1 MSTNNGIIKD
11 AEKHVRD
18 LFDKHYQENLV
29 YHNIEHTKS
38 VVQRVQEI
46 ASHYDLPD
54 KEMRELLLAAW
65 FHDTGH
71 LLTDPANHEEK
82 SVELMK
88 QFLAP
93 RVSDDEFM
101 NNVGALIKMTKF
113 PPSPQTLQEKI
124 ICDADTYHFGV
135 DDFKKTN
142 KAMKKELTL
151 RHMNTLVMDWEK
163 NTLDLLEK
171 HQFFTS
177 YCQELL
183 QEGKD
188 KNIQKFRKKVSKM
201 DTANVSSTILGTA
214 TPSNK
219 DKDRDKDKEATIEKQ
234 RNALL
239 TRGIQTMLRLTSEN
253 HLELSGMADGKAS
266 ILISVNAIIISVI
279 LSVLIRRIEVDTHL
293 TIPTILFLTS
303 SLATIIVAILATRP
317 KVSQGN
323 FTREEILNKK
333 INLLFFGNFH
343 RSSLEE
349 YQWAMNTM
357 MRDPDYLY
365 GSLIQDIYHLGVIL
379 GRKYRL
385 VRLAYTIFM
394 IGILISVIAFV
405 LAMLLHTP
413 QQTIVNEPSI
423 SPF

>member
-1 MSTNNGIIKD
+1 MSTNNGLLKD
-11 AEKHVRD
+11 AEKYVQN
-18 LFDKHYQENLV
+18 LFDKNYQENLV
-29 YHNIEHTKS
+29 FHNIEHTRS

-46 ASHYDLPD
+46 SSHYDLTEKD
-54 KEMRELLLAAW
+54 MLELLLAAW

-71 LLTDPANHEEK
+71 LVTEPSNHEEK

-88 QFLAP
+88 GFLVP
-93 RVSDDEFM
+93 KGDEEM
-101 NNVGALIKMTKF
+101 VQKVEHLIRMTKF
-113 PPSPQTLQEKI
+113 PPSPQTLQEQI
-124 ICDADTYHFGV
+124 ICDADTYHFGL

-151 RHMNTLVMDWEK
+151 RKMNTLVMDWEQ
-163 NTLDLLEK
+163 NTLELLQR
-171 HQFFTS
+171 HQFYTA

-188 KNIQKFRKKVSKM
+188 KNIKRYRKKVSKM
-201 DTANVSSTILGTA
+201 DISNSSGSLLS
-214 TPSNK
+214 TPGKK
-219 DKDRDKDKEATIEKQ
+219 DEPVVEKQ
-234 RNALL
+234 KNALL
-239 TRGIQTMLRLTSEN
+239 TKGIQTMLRLTSEN
-253 HLELSGMADGKAS
+253 HLELSNMADGKAS

-293 TIPTILFLTS
+293 TIPTILFLAS

-317 KVSQGN
+317 KVSEGS

-333 INLLFFGNFH
+333 TNLLFFGNFH
-343 RSSLEE
+343 RTSLEE
-349 YQWAMNTM
+349 YKWAMNTM

-365 GSLIQDIYHLGVIL
+365 GSVIQDIYYLGVIL

-394 IGILISVIAFV
+394 IGILVSVIAFIT
-405 LAMLLHTP
+405 AMLLHTP
-413 QQTIVNEPSI
+413 QQNIINEPSI

>member
-1 MSTNNGIIKD
+1 MSINNGIIKD
-11 AEKHVRD
+11 AEKLVQG
-18 LFDKHYQENLV
+18 LFDKFYQDNLV
-29 YHNIEHTKS
+29 FHNIDHTRS

-46 ASHYDLPD
+46 ASHYDLND
-54 KEMRELLLAAW
+54 REMKELLVAAW

-71 LLTDPANHEEK
+71 LVTEPANHEQK
-82 SVELMK
+82 SVEMMRE
-88 QFLAP
+88 FMAP
-93 RVSDDEFM
+93 IVKDDEF
-101 NNVGALIKMTKF
+101 VDRVAHLIKMTKL

-151 RHMNTLVMDWEK
+151 RKMNTLVMDWEK
-163 NTLDLLEK
+163 NTLELLQR

-183 QEGKD
+183 QEGKE
-188 KNIQKFRKKVSKM
+188 KNIRRFRKKVNKADVVNASGTM
-201 DTANVSSTILGTA
+201 LTTA
-214 TPSNK
+214 K
-219 DKDRDKDKEATIEKQ
+219 DEPGMEKQ
-234 RNALL
+234 KNALL
-239 TRGIQTMLRLTSEN
+239 TKGIQTMLRLTSEN
-253 HLELSGMADGKAS
+253 HLELSNMADGKAS

-293 TIPTILFLTS
+293 TIPTILFLAS

-317 KVSQGN
+317 KVSQGS

-333 INLLFFGNFH
+333 TNLLFFGNFH
-343 RSSLEE
+343 RTSLDE

-365 GSLIQDIYHLGVIL
+365 GSVIQDIYHLGVIL

-394 IGILISVIAFV
+394 IGILVSVVAFV
-405 LAMLLHTP
+405 MAMLLHIP
-413 QQTIVNEPSI
+413 QQTIINEPSR

>member
-1 MSTNNGIIKD
+1 MSNNNGIIKD
-11 AEKHVRD
+11 SEKHVQD
-18 LFDKHYQENLV
+18 LFDKYYQDNLV
-29 YHNIEHTKS
+29 FHNIEHTRS

-46 ASHYDLPD
+46 ASHYDLNER
-54 KEMRELLLAAW
+54 EMQELLVAAW

-71 LLTDPANHEEK
+71 LLTEPANHEEK
-82 SVELMK
+82 SIEIMK
-88 QFLAP
+88 AFITP
-93 RVSDDEFM
+93 KVNDEEF
-101 NNVGALIKMTKF
+101 VQKVARLIKMTKL
-113 PPSPQTLQEKI
+113 PPSPQTLQDKI

-151 RHMNTLVMDWEK
+151 RKMNTLVMDWEK
-163 NTLDLLEK
+163 NTLELLQR
-171 HQFFTS
+171 HQFFTT

-183 QEGKD
+183 QAGKE
-188 KNIQKFRKKVSKM
+188 KNIQKFRKKVNKL
-201 DTANVSSTILGTA
+201 DIANVSGTILTSSGDE
-214 TPSNK
+214 P
-219 DKDRDKDKEATIEKQ
+219 RVEKQ
-234 RNALL
+234 KNALL
-239 TRGIQTMLRLTSEN
+239 TKGIQTMLRLTSEN
-253 HLELSGMADGKAS
+253 HLELSNMADGKAS

-293 TIPTILFLTS
+293 TIPTILFLAS

-333 INLLFFGNFH
+333 TNLLFFGNFH
-343 RSSLEE
+343 RTSLEE

-357 MRDPDYLY
+357 MRDADYLY
-365 GSLIQDIYHLGVIL
+365 GSVIQDIYHLGVIL

-394 IGILISVIAFV
+394 IGILVSVCAFV

-413 QQTIVNEPSI
+413 QQSIINEPSK

>member
-1 MSTNNGIIKD
+1 MATNNGLLKE
-11 AEKHVRD
+11 AEKYVHG
-18 LFDKHYQENLV
+18 LFDKYYQENLV
-29 YHNIEHTKS
+29 FHDIEHTRS

-46 ASHYDLPD
+46 ASHYDLND
-54 KEMRELLLAAW
+54 KEMLELLLAAW

-71 LLTDPANHEEK
+71 LFTEPANHEAK
-82 SVELMK
+82 SVELMSA
-88 QFLAP
+88 FLAQK
-93 RVSDDEFM
+93 VDEETLRK
-101 NNVGALIKMTKF
+101 VDRLIRMTKF
-113 PPSPQTLQEKI
+113 PPSPETLQEQI
-124 ICDADTYHFGV
+124 ICDADTYHFGS

-151 RHMNTLVMDWEK
+151 RKMSTLVMDWEK
-163 NTLDLLEK
+163 NTLALLEK
-171 HQFFTS
+171 HRFFTT

-183 QEGKD
+183 QEGKE
-188 KNIQKFRKKVSKM
+188 KNVQRYRKKVGNLDQNNSAGSM
-201 DTANVSSTILGTA
+201 LDASANDEPT
-214 TPSNK
+214 N
-219 DKDRDKDKEATIEKQ
+219 EKQ
-234 RNALL
+234 KNALL
-239 TRGIQTMLRLTSEN
+239 TKGIQTMLRLTSEN
-253 HLELSGMADGKAS
+253 HLELSNMADGKAS

-293 TIPTILFLTS
+293 TIPTILFLAS

-317 KVSQGN
+317 KVSEGS
-323 FTREEILNKK
+323 FSREDVLNKK
-333 INLLFFGNFH
+333 VNLLFFGNFH

-349 YQWAMNTM
+349 YKWAMNAM

-365 GSLIQDIYHLGVIL
+365 GSVIQDIYFLGVIL

-394 IGILISVIAFV
+394 IGILVSVLAFV

-413 QQTIVNEPSI
+413 QQNIVNEPSI